1 MSSENTSKDGWV
13 SYPPESDFSVTL
25 FLFAWALMPVGF
37 MGMLLAFHR
46 YEEYRFA
53 VAATSLGLLLLA
65 YISGVTQRTGATR
78 DRKVQLTIGVLSLAT
93 LSVAGVWF
101 FDLEQWWWVS
111 YGLIIGSVPMMY
123 VSLDALSG
131 CNAEGWKLAWPVAT
145 HVPEAHLST
154 WRILSARW
162 KTGLMAWTYLD
173 DGQVAVLFGAKD
185 GDVTSLCYEVLCSTE
200 NQPKKAATGL
210 KFAEMGDLGTAQFG
224 EE

>member
-1 MSSENTSKDGWV
+1 V
-13 SYPPESDFSVTL
+13 SYSPESDFSITL

-37 MGMLLAFHR
+37 MCMLLAFHR
-46 YEEYRFA
+46 YESYRFA

-65 YISGVTQRTGATR
+65 YTSGITQRVGASR
-78 DRKVQLTIGVLSLAT
+78 DRKVQLTVGVLSLAT
-93 LSVAGVWF
+93 LSVLGVWF
-101 FDLEQWWWVS
+101 FGLEEWWWVS

-131 CNAEGWKLAWPVAT
+131 SNAEGWKVAWPVAT

-173 DGQVAVLFGAKD
+173 EGQIAVLYGAKD
-185 GDVTSLCYEVLCSTE
+185 EDVTSLHYEVLCSTE
-200 NQPKKAATGL
+200 TQPKKAASGL
-210 KFAEMGDLGTAQFG
+210 NFTALGALSMAQFG